1 MAKLD
6 GGQWYSVALTSFLA
20 TVILRRYVSRLFRVF
35 RKATKHYHELVF
47 LTTGLIL
54 FLAGNICLVLI
65 NVSDNDDRQKR
76 AATAGAFGLCLILIP
91 GRTNVLAQ
99 AAGISINSYYLTH
112 HWVAFIAGG
121 QALGVFVSLLIHIL
135 SSIVN
140 YYKILWISGYTLVW
154 AVMFFFRIKPAFS
167 RQHGRVESMTEVQ
180 SAAVIRVKLSEEIPM
195 YPVAYYYLC
204 LNNGRFYRLFGLPV
218 VLYSWSSVF
227 GSYPVQLQLPENDR
241 FVNGDTQKNA
251 SSSKQP
257 RLQQDKAPTKG
268 GNNEPPR
275 LTQPLKGICA
285 VFGTSH
291 GGDLVTVSQKVFLDG
306 PYGKDIHLEKFKTVT
321 LIAEGCG
328 IFGAF
333 PHAMFLAQHAFHNR
347 DERRKM
353 KDQKDFSRSVDRL
366 YGDVTRKVNLFW
378 ILELQ
383 AQDRLAARE
392 LSQLMS
398 LDEGHAL
405 LHVYIMY
412 PKPITGSEDTLRIP
426 EHVKWM
432 RSHGTKEHQYKLLR
446 EVLALDSYGADSS
459 AILVSGNTE
468 FTDAIHKFVL
478 QSGIETRVF
487 TSEYPES
494 EDQTNAFRRA
504 SKNGNLNPD
513 VEKGNVIR
521 SGVHQ
526 PTLVKRRIRVENIR
540 RVP

>member
-20 TVILRRYVSRLFRVF
+20 AVILRRYVSRLFRSF

-47 LTTGLIL
+47 LTTGLLL

-121 QALGVFVSLLIHIL
+121 QGALHTGLVWSNQWRLLQISGLLRFYSLYITFHSGTALGVFVSLLIHIL
-135 SSIVN
+135 SSSVN
-140 YYKILWISGYTLVW
+140 YYKIIWISGYTLVW

-167 RQHGRVESMTEVQ
+167 RQNGRVESMTEFQ
-180 SAAVIRVKLSEEIPM
+180 SAAVIRVKLSEEILM
-195 YPVAYYYLC
+195 YPGAYYYLC
-204 LNNGRFYRLFGLPV
+204 LDNGRFYRLFGLPV
-218 VLYSWSSVF
+218 VLYSWSSVS
-227 GSYPVQLQLPENDR
+227 GSFPVQLQLPENDR
-241 FVNGDTQKNA
+241 FVNGDTQKNS

-257 RLQQDKAPTKG
+257 RLQQDKTSTRG
-268 GNNEPPR
+268 VDNEPPR
-275 LTQPLKGICA
+275 LTQPLKGVCA
-285 VFGTSH
+285 VFGTNH

-353 KDQKDFSRSVDRL
+353 KDQKDFSRSADRL
-366 YGDVTRKVNLFW
+366 YGDMTRKVNLFW

-383 AQDRLAARE
+383 AQDRLATRE

-405 LHVYIMY
+405 R
-412 PKPITGSEDTLRIP
+412 TL
-426 EHVKWM
+426 
-432 RSHGTKEHQYKLLR
+432 
-446 EVLALDSYGADSS
+446 
-459 AILVSGNTE
+459 
-468 FTDAIHKFVL
+468 
-478 QSGIETRVF
+478 
-487 TSEYPES
+487 
-494 EDQTNAFRRA
+494 
-504 SKNGNLNPD
+504 
-513 VEKGNVIR
+513 
-521 SGVHQ
+521 
-526 PTLVKRRIRVENIR
+526 
-540 RVP
+540 

>member
-20 TVILRRYVSRLFRVF
+20 AVILRRYVSRLFRSF

-47 LTTGLIL
+47 LTTGLLL

-121 QALGVFVSLLIHIL
+121 QEF
-135 SSIVN
+135 
-140 YYKILWISGYTLVW
+140 
-154 AVMFFFRIKPAFS
+154 
-167 RQHGRVESMTEVQ
+167 Q
-180 SAAVIRVKLSEEIPM
+180 SAAVIRVKLSEEILM
-195 YPVAYYYLC
+195 YPGAYYYLC

-218 VLYSWSSVF
+218 VLYSWSSVS
-227 GSYPVQLQLPENDR
+227 GSFPVQLQLPENDR
-241 FVNGDTQKNA
+241 FVNGDTQKNS

-257 RLQQDKAPTKG
+257 RLQQDKTSTRG
-268 GNNEPPR
+268 GDNEPPR
-275 LTQPLKGICA
+275 LTQPLKGVCA
-285 VFGTSH
+285 VFGTNH

-353 KDQKDFSRSVDRL
+353 KDQKDFSRSADRL
-366 YGDVTRKVNLFW
+366 YGDMTRKVNLFW

-383 AQDRLAARE
+383 AQDRLATRE

-426 EHVKWM
+426 ENVKWM

-459 AILVSGNTE
+459 AILVVSGNTE